1 MQVAGRELGEPDLIQ
16 AVRLEG
22 GVYRVRFGRRYDD
35 AVWRWSDDH
44 WPAHAHAGARSEAKP
59 TFPW

>member
-22 GVYRVRFGRRYDD
+22 GVYRVRFGRSCR
-35 AVWRWSDDH
+35 REI
-44 WPAHAHAGARSEAKP
+44 RSQADIPLVTGGRRER
-59 TFPW
+59 